1 VRGQGSGEKPLTSDP
16 EPLTPQGDSM
26 SKDEEKYRVIVES
39 AKELILSFDGN
50 GTISYINESG
60 MEMIGYFQEELPDMN
75 IADILPPD
83 QIEKIKAGLSDSA
96 PTGRQ
101 SVHELTFIDRN
112 LEMLCMEAGVSSVPK
127 PGNQSDILIIA
138 RPCSGTVRPVAGGS
152 HPVSEPSGEIQGD
165 ICRSIAESA
174 KEMILS
180 YDTEGKLTFVN
191 PAGEEIT
198 GYLGDELMTM
208 NISDILAP
216 AAIDTLKQHVTAGSA
231 ENAVFESKL
240 ISRDMKLIPVSISA
254 SPIIRQGK
262 LHNILLIVRN
272 AEGLKKGAEP
282 LAAVPKKA
290 EEDKHCLIA
299 GAIRDMVLLFDMDGK
314 ISYVNEKGTDL
325 SGYSENELLHKNIA
339 DILPAD
345 QLQALKRRMLAKPV
359 SRNRKLVMPE
369 IQIVTRSGR
378 PLTLEITAS
387 LIMKN
392 DTPSDILILARDL
405 TRHKKMEKEVM
416 RAQKFEALATLAGGL
431 VDSLNNSLTG
441 IMGNIDLALMGSETE
456 SRTCKLLSY
465 SKEGCTDIKEL
476 IRQFVTL
483 SKRGTLNREIA
494 SFGEFLKETVRPLL
508 TESGIT
514 CDFLISDD
522 LWPVSYDELQMRQA
536 VRNLILNAAEAMPG
550 GGTVEIRAENLTM
563 PADRKKTTLL
573 LMEDGDY
580 VKLSVRDRGV
590 GIHES
595 DIGRIFDP
603 YFSTKKMKTR
613 KWRGLGLTT
622 VYSVVRKHSGYID
635 VESKPGVET
644 VFYLYLPASR
654 DGIPKHKPRTKD
666 EAEPAKGRI
675 LIMDDE
681 EIVIDVVGQMLLQL
695 GYEAA
700 FSKNGKEAV
709 ESYKR
714 AMSSGNPFDVVI
726 LDLHVKEGMGGKIT
740 IRELLKIDPGVKAI
754 VSSGYSNDPEMTD
767 FEKYGFSGVV
777 EKPYTIQDLGELLE
791 SVYKSDRNFNMNWLN
806 EDTET
811 GRGQR

>member
-1 VRGQGSGEKPLTSDP
+1 
-16 EPLTPQGDSM
+16 M
-26 SKDEEKYRVIVES
+26 SKDEDKYRVIVES
-39 AKELILSFDGN
+39 AKELILTFDGN

-60 MEMIGYFQEELPDMN
+60 MEMIGYFQDELPDMN

-83 QIEKIKAGLSDSA
+83 QIEKIKTGLSDSSSLKS
-96 PTGRQ
+96 P

-127 PGNQSDILIIA
+127 PGNPSDILIIA
-138 RPCSGTVRPVAGGS
+138 RPCSGKVHPAAIGS
-152 HPVSEPSGEIQGD
+152 HPVSEPAEIRGD

-191 PAGEEIT
+191 PAGEDIT

-216 AAIDTLKQHVTAGSA
+216 AALDTLKQRVTALSA
-231 ENAVFESKL
+231 ENAVFDSEL
-240 ISRDMKLIPVSISA
+240 ISRDMKLIPVVISA
-254 SPIIRQGK
+254 SPIILHGK
-262 LHNILLIVRN
+262 LHNILLIVRKTD
-272 AEGLKKGAEP
+272 GLKKNAEP
-282 LAAVPKKA
+282 LAAAVPKKA

-299 GAIRDMVLLFDMDGK
+299 GAIRDMVLLFDIVGK

-369 IQIVTRSGR
+369 IQIVTKSGR

-392 DTPSDILILARDL
+392 DAPSDILILARDL
-405 TRHKKMEKEVM
+405 TRHKRMEKEVM

-441 IMGNIDLALMGSETE
+441 IMGNIDLALMGSEPE

-514 CDFLISDD
+514 CDFLISED

-563 PADRKKTTLL
+563 PAERKKTTLL

-595 DIGRIFDP
+595 DMGRIFDP

-654 DGIPKHKPRTKD
+654 DGIPKHKLRTKD
-666 EAEPAKGRI
+666 EAEAAKGRI

-714 AMSSGNPFDVVI
+714 AMSTGNPFDVVI
-726 LDLHVKEGMGGKIT
+726 LDLHVKEGMGGKAT

-811 GRGQR
+811 GRVRSEK